1 MSTPQFK
8 TFIPSEAPTWYTSKS
23 WDKQFEDDIK
33 KPNFK
38 DLKQWKKYLKHV
50 SKAVLKAS
58 LRREELPEWFRHQI
72 DTELGRREGGNPFM
86 KYLSQFSSSILSEI
100 HEKIGVFTLAKI
112 FLKVGRELVEFTS
125 KFRALGKADKKKL
138 LDYIKNP
145 TSVKATSYPTSVKA
159 TSSTSIGFEPTE
171 GLEHF
176 PEWTVNG
183 AGFLLGFMGVTQ
195 SLTLFETTVL
205 WWLLLIMWKLDRI
218 AS

>member
-145 TSVKATSYPTSVKA
+145 TSVKATS
-159 TSSTSIGFEPTE
+159 STSIGFEPTE